1 MHPAR
6 VERKIGIMVSAAPAS
21 PEFTAGV
28 AAAERALGPG
38 SQVYLYLID
47 SAVEG
52 ISDPRFAEF
61 KSAGGHLYACA
72 YSLQR
77 RGLNPPGA
85 ATLSGLT
92 VLSDI
97 MSSTEEFQSYN

>member
-1 MHPAR
+1 MEKK
-6 VERKIGIMVSAAPAS
+6 VGIMVSADPRS
-21 PEFTAGV
+21 PEFSAGLS
-28 AAAERALGPG
+28 AAERALAPG
-38 SQVYLYLID
+38 AQVYLYLID
-47 SAVEG
+47 EAVEG
-52 ISDPRFAEF
+52 IANPRFAAF

-97 MSSTEEFQSYN
+97 ISSTDEFQSYN

>member
-1 MHPAR
+1 M
-6 VERKIGIMVSAAPAS
+6 EKKIGLMISAPPNS
-21 PEFTAGV
+21 PRFSEGL
-28 AAAERALGPG
+28 AAAEHSLSPNA
-38 SQVYLYLID
+38 QVYLYLID
-47 SAVEG
+47 AAVEG
-52 ISDPRFAEF
+52 ISNPRFEAF
-61 KSAGGHLYACA
+61 KSKGGHLFACA

-97 MSSTEEFQSYN
+97 MASTDEFQSFN

>member
-1 MHPAR
+1 M
-6 VERKIGIMVSAAPAS
+6 EKKIGVMISAAPNS
-21 PEFTAGV
+21 PHFTEGL
-28 AAAERALGPG
+28 AAAERSLSSA
-38 SQVYLYLID
+38 QVYLYLID
-47 SAVEG
+47 AAVEG
-52 ISDPRFAEF
+52 IANPRFEEF
-61 KSAGGHLYACA
+61 KSRGGHLFACA

-97 MSSTEEFQSYN
+97 MASTDEFHSFN

>member
-1 MHPAR
+1 M
-6 VERKIGIMVSAAPAS
+6 EKKIGIMLSAEPAS
-21 PEFTAGV
+21 PRFSEGLSV
-28 AAAERALGPG
+28 AERALA
-38 SQVYLYLID
+38 SHAQVYLYLID

-52 ISDPRFAEF
+52 IANPRFESF
-61 KSAGGHLYACA
+61 KSSGGHLFACA

-77 RGLNPPGA
+77 RGLNPPGV

-97 MSSTEEFQSYN
+97 LSSTDEFHSFN

>member
-1 MHPAR
+1 MEKK
-6 VERKIGIMVSAAPAS
+6 VGIMISAAPGSAHFS
-21 PEFTAGV
+21 EGL
-28 AAAERALGPG
+28 AAAEHALSTR

-52 ISDPRFAEF
+52 MTNPRFELF
-61 KSAGGHLYACA
+61 KAGGGHLFACA

-97 MSSTEEFQSYN
+97 LSSTDEFQSFN

>member
-1 MHPAR
+1 MG
-6 VERKIGIMVSAAPAS
+6 VLISAAPGS
-21 PEFTAGV
+21 PNFSEGLG
-28 AAAERALGPG
+28 AAERAL
-38 SQVYLYLID
+38 SSRAQVYLYLID

-52 ISDPRFAEF
+52 IGNSRFESF
-61 KSAGGHLYACA
+61 KLAGGHLFACA

-97 MSSTEEFQSYN
+97 LSSTDEFQSYN

>member
-1 MHPAR
+1 M
-6 VERKIGIMVSAAPAS
+6 EKKIGVMISAAPNS
-21 PEFTAGV
+21 PHFSEGL
-28 AAAERALGPG
+28 AAAERSL
-38 SQVYLYLID
+38 SSDTHVYLYLID
-47 SAVEG
+47 AAVEG
-52 ISDPRFAEF
+52 ISNPRFEEF
-61 KSAGGHLYACA
+61 KSRGGHLFACA

-97 MSSTEEFQSYN
+97 MASTDEFQSFN

>member
-1 MHPAR
+1 M
-6 VERKIGIMVSAAPAS
+6 EKKIGIMVSAEPNS
-21 PEFTAGV
+21 PKFAEALT
-28 AAAERALGPG
+28 AAERAL
-38 SQVYLYLID
+38 STNAQVYLYLID
-47 SAVEG
+47 AAVEG
-52 ISDPRFAEF
+52 IANPRFESF
-61 KSAGGHLYACA
+61 KSSGGHLFACA

-97 MSSTEEFQSYN
+97 LSSTDEFQSFN

>member
-1 MHPAR
+1 MEKK
-6 VERKIGIMVSAAPAS
+6 VGIMVSAAPGS
-21 PEFTAGV
+21 PQFSAGL
-28 AAAERALGPG
+28 AAAERALSPG
-38 SQVYLYLID
+38 AQVYLYLID
-47 SAVEG
+47 EAVEG
-52 ISDPRFAEF
+52 ISDPRFSSF
-61 KSAGGHLYACA
+61 KSSGGHLYACA

-97 MSSTEEFQSYN
+97 MSSTDEFQSFNG